1 VSSRS
6 ADLRTDI
13 PHAARIYDYLLGGK
27 DNFAADREAA
37 AKIVQQLPNLP
48 TSMRAGRRFMT
59 RVAHYLAAELGI
71 RQFLDIGTGLP
82 TAPNLHEMVQR
93 VAPESRVVY
102 VDNDPLV
109 LVHARALLTSAPEG
123 RTAYLDADLNDP
135 DAIVTARE
143 LLDTVDLDQPVAV
156 TLMAILQY
164 VADDQ
169 DARRII
175 DRLMEPLVPG
185 SALALST
192 VTADTAPV
200 QVDRGNTAYA
210 DSGIPIRSRT
220 RAEVERLFDGL
231 DLIEPGVTLVTH
243 WHPDVEASAV
253 DDSHVYLY
261 GGVAVKP

>member
-1 VSSRS
+1 VGSRA
-6 ADLRTDI
+6 ADLRTDV

-37 AKIVQQLPNLP
+37 AKIVQNLPDLP
-48 TSMRAGRRFMT
+48 TSMRAGRRYMT
-59 RVAHYLAAELGI
+59 RVARYLAAELGI

-82 TAPNLHEMVQR
+82 TAPNLHEVVQQ

-123 RTAYLDADLNDP
+123 KTAYLDADLHDP
-135 DAIVTARE
+135 DAINPE
-143 LLDTVDLDQPVAV
+143 LRDTLDLDQPVAV
-156 TLMAILQY
+156 TLMAVLQY

-169 DARRII
+169 EARRII
-175 DRLMEPLVPG
+175 GRLMQPLASG

-192 VTADTAPV
+192 VTADTAPER
-200 QVDRGNTAYA
+200 VDRGNAAYR

-220 RAEVERLFDGL
+220 RAEVEALFDGL
-231 DLIEPGVTLVTH
+231 EPVDPGVTLVTH
-243 WHPDVEASAV
+243 WRPDDEARAV
-253 DDSHVYLY
+253 DDAHVYLY
-261 GGVAVKP
+261 GGVALKP